1 MAGISNQE
9 WRQRALDKQR
19 DDEARVGVL
28 QKFLSQTRALGDAN
42 AKCVLAQTSRAP
54 ASEANPSRGP
64 LPRRPALTRPLRPH
78 PHRRAP
84 PAGRTA
90 TRSGGSASSASRLRT
105 RRRSRP

>member
-42 AKCVLAQTSRAP
+42 AKCVTHAI
-54 ASEANPSRGP
+54 
-64 LPRRPALTRPLRPH
+64 
-78 PHRRAP
+78 AP
-84 PAGRTA
+84 P
-90 TRSGGSASSASRLRT
+90 
-105 RRRSRP
+105 

>member
-42 AKCVLAQTSRAP
+42 AKCVLAPDLSSRP
-54 ASEANPSRGP
+54 P
-64 LPRRPALTRPLRPH
+64 PRRTLPA
-78 PHRRAP
+78 AP
-84 PAGRTA
+84 FPVAPR
-90 TRSGGSASSASRLRT
+90 
-105 RRRSRP
+105 